1 MFLSMA
7 CERFKL
13 WQRLRFTEQAEEQE
27 RMHEPATPPRDELSE
42 LQQFIGVDEDWMVR
56 CCC

>member
-1 MFLSMA
+1 MA

-56 CCC
+56 CCCC